1 MIGGC
6 SVDQYSI
13 NLHARLHATTS
24 THKYALLDIDDIIL
38 YCWWSMC
45 LSESTAPM
53 NTMQHYLVLLL
64 PSCNCK
70 VATYPNSQPCFQ
82 FGCDFLLQPI
92 HATQL
97 ESLQS
102 SIGMHLYWYS
112 SWLMGHHAYGM
123 VMVWADGTPR
133 LRYGK
138 YNCIPHHQCSVINN

>member
-1 MIGGC
+1 MIGGY
-6 SVDQYSI
+6 SVDILSI
-13 NLHARLHATTS
+13 YMLGCIQLHQHTN
-24 THKYALLDIDDIIL
+24 ALLDIDDIIL

-64 PSCNCK
+64 PSCNCQCK

-82 FGCDFLLQPI
+82 FGCNFSLQQPI

-102 SIGMHLYWYS
+102 SIGVHLYWYS
-112 SWLMGHHAYGM
+112 SWLMGHHACGV
-123 VMVWADGTPR
+123 VMAWADGTPR
-133 LRYGK
+133 LWYG
-138 YNCIPHHQCSVINN
+138 NGMGWWDTTPMVW